1 MGLLDKLGS
10 LLKSKTNA
18 QILLVG
24 LDNSGK
30 STIINNIKPS
40 DAKLSVIPAT
50 VGFNTEKIITKNMNL
65 TIFDMSGSNRY
76 RNLWEHYY
84 REVDGIIFVIDVSDK
99 MRVVVAKEEI
109 DLMLNHP
116 ELKTRNIP
124 ILVFAN
130 KIDVKNGSSVGEI
143 KCELELD
150 RVRNKKCE
158 IFGSNAITGD
168 GIDKGFEWL
177 AQMIT
182 SA

>member
-10 LLKSKTNA
+10 LLKSKKDA

-30 STIINNIKPS
+30 STIINCLKPA
-40 DAKLSVIPAT
+40 DLKLSNIQAT
-50 VGFNTEKIITKNMNL
+50 VGFNTEKLVSKSMNL
-65 TIFDMSGSNRY
+65 TIYDMSGNNRY

-84 REVDGIIFVIDVSDK
+84 REVDAIIFVIDVSDK

-109 DLMLNHP
+109 DLMLNNA
-116 ELKTRNIP
+116 ELKARNIP

-130 KIDVKNGSSVGEI
+130 KIDVKNGATVGEI

-158 IFGSNAITGD
+158 IYGSNALSGE

-177 AQMIT
+177 VQMIN